1 MRWEDVDN
9 DVDGGEWG
17 NRGKIIIGESEKN
30 KGKESQALPTE
41 KKRGK
46 HKSNHPD
53 DEPAGEKNQLLLLLW
68 WEMFKKRFNIII
80 IWFPPLPDCEI
91 FIIKFPQFER

>member
-17 NRGKIIIGESEKN
+17 NRGNIIIGESEKN

-41 KKRGK
+41 KKEKKINQIIQTMNQQGK
-46 HKSNHPD
+46 KT
-53 DEPAGEKNQLLLLLW
+53 
-68 WEMFKKRFNIII
+68 III
-80 IWFPPLPDCEI
+80 ITMVRDV
-91 FIIKFPQFER
+91 